1 MTSPLDVAK
10 IRQDFPILERRVH
23 DKPLIFL
30 DSAASSQKPLAVIE
44 AMDHY
49 YRTTHAN
56 VHRGVYTLSEEAT
69 EQYEG
74 ARKKIARFINAKA
87 SREII
92 FTRNTTESI
101 NLVAFAWGRANL
113 RPGDEILLTES
124 EHHSNIVP
132 WQMIAREVGAQV
144 RYIPVDARG
153 YLATSTLD
161 TLLTKQTRIVGI
173 ASMSNVLGTILP
185 VTEIIAR
192 AREVGALV
200 LVDGAQGVPH
210 LPTDV
215 QALDC
220 DFLAFSGHK
229 MCGPTGIGVLWGR
242 RDLLEAMPPFMGGG
256 DMIRKVTFDGADWND
271 LPWKFEAGTPAIA
284 EAIGFGA
291 AIDYLNALG
300 MPNVRAHERDI
311 IAYAL
316 ERLAEVPGLTII
328 GPDDP
333 DRRGGVATFTLDNI
347 HPHDLADILDHEG
360 IAIRAGHHCAQ
371 PLHQKLGIPASSRA
385 SFYVYTLR
393 EEIDRLVDGLYKA
406 KAIFRH

>member
-1 MTSPLDVAK
+1 MTPSLDVAK

-23 DKPLIFL
+23 DKQLVFL
-30 DSAASSQKPLAVIE
+30 DSAASSQKPLAVID

-56 VHRGVYTLSEEAT
+56 VHRGVHTLSEEAT
-69 EQYEG
+69 ELYEG
-74 ARKKIARFINAKA
+74 ARKKVAKFIHAKS

-92 FTRNTTESI
+92 YTRNTTESI
-101 NLVAFAWGRANL
+101 NLVAFTWGRTNL
-113 RPGDEILLTES
+113 LAGDEILLTES

-132 WQMIAREVGAQV
+132 WQMVAKETGAKL

-153 YLATSTLD
+153 YLDTSALD
-161 TLLTKQTRIVGI
+161 TLLTKQTKIVGI
-173 ASMSNVLGTILP
+173 AAMSNVLGTIMP
-185 VTEIIAR
+185 IAEVIER
-192 AREVGALV
+192 AHAVGALV
-200 LVDGAQGVPH
+200 LIDGAQSVPH

-220 DFLAFSGHK
+220 DFMAFSGHK

-256 DMIRKVTFDGADWND
+256 DMIRKVTFEGAEWNE

-284 EAIGFGA
+284 EAIGLGVA
-291 AIDYLNALG
+291 VDYLSALG
-300 MPNVRAHERDI
+300 MDAVRAHERDI

-316 ERLAEVPGLTII
+316 DRLAEIPGLTLI

-333 DRRGGVATFTLDNI
+333 DQRGGVATFTLDNI

-393 EEIDRLVDGLYKA
+393 EEIDQLVDGLYKA
-406 KAIFRH
+406 KTIFKR